1 MKYITI
7 NQAAERLGM
16 SARTVRRYIN
26 SGRLPATRLS
36 RKTVR
41 IAESDVQALLGGGVC
56 RSN

>member
-16 SARTVRRYIN
+16 SARTVRRYIK
-26 SGRLPATRLS
+26 SGRLPASRLS

-41 IAESDVQALLGGGVC
+41 IAESDVQDLLGGGVC